1 MMAWGRADPPPLDAA
16 TATARGLISDI
27 HADLNARLITRDRQI
42 VGLNQLLAEIADRLT
57 GGALEEERRRDP
69 GAALHWQAADWQAFF
84 SQHPPQ
90 SSVPG
95 SEPLRV
101 EVERLAAQVA
111 HWQNRARALER
122 QLAEAPSPAPAERLL
137 AAPAPS
143 GTPPNATELLGEL
156 TALTQR
162 LLKPPRPFAQ
172 QVAYHDPKLWQ
183 RQVQGL
189 YLIGQRGLSQQSL
202 IHWLLARLVDL
213 DPEGGGFGR
222 ALEKLAENGL
232 LQRTVL
238 ELKAPF
244 SSTLIV
250 LSLTAD
256 GRRLVKLLFDAEAV
270 ESDYERIRR
279 LHQGDELPAHTL
291 GLLYFGLTAMQR
303 GARVRVLPDTA
314 GDWQPDLW
322 IEHAGVNRYVE
333 LELSDKENP
342 AKWRNLAALNEGQ
355 VALCAGN
362 ATQRAR
368 LVGDCRAMK
377 LPGVAT
383 DLETLARE
391 FKEQRAAAETLPL
404 FQETW

>member
-1 MMAWGRADPPPLDAA
+1 MAWGRADPPPLDAA

-27 HADLNARLITRDRQI
+27 HADLNARLVTRDRQI

-69 GAALHWQAADWQAFF
+69 GAALHWQAADWHAFF
-84 SQHPPQ
+84 TRHPAQ
-90 SSVPG
+90 SNVPG
-95 SEPLRV
+95 PEPPRV

-122 QLAEAPSPAPAERLL
+122 QLAEAPPPAPAPAESAP

-143 GTPPNATELLGEL
+143 GTPPNAAELLAEL

-162 LLKPPRPFAQ
+162 LPKPPRPFAQ

-238 ELKAPF
+238 ELKSPF
-244 SSTLIV
+244 SSTLDRPV
-250 LSLTAD
+250 AH
-256 GRRLVKLLFDAEAV
+256 RR
-270 ESDYERIRR
+270 
-279 LHQGDELPAHTL
+279 
-291 GLLYFGLTAMQR
+291 
-303 GARVRVLPDTA
+303 
-314 GDWQPDLW
+314 
-322 IEHAGVNRYVE
+322 
-333 LELSDKENP
+333 
-342 AKWRNLAALNEGQ
+342 
-355 VALCAGN
+355 
-362 ATQRAR
+362 
-368 LVGDCRAMK
+368 
-377 LPGVAT
+377 
-383 DLETLARE
+383 
-391 FKEQRAAAETLPL
+391 RAAAGQTPV
-404 FQETW
+404 

>member
-1 MMAWGRADPPPLDAA
+1 M
-16 TATARGLISDI
+16 
-27 HADLNARLITRDRQI
+27 
-42 VGLNQLLAEIADRLT
+42 
-57 GGALEEERRRDP
+57 
-69 GAALHWQAADWQAFF
+69 
-84 SQHPPQ
+84 
-90 SSVPG
+90 
-95 SEPLRV
+95 
-101 EVERLAAQVA
+101 
-111 HWQNRARALER
+111 
-122 QLAEAPSPAPAERLL
+122 
-137 AAPAPS
+137 
-143 GTPPNATELLGEL
+143 
-156 TALTQR
+156 
-162 LLKPPRPFAQ
+162 
-172 QVAYHDPKLWQ
+172 
-183 RQVQGL
+183 
-189 YLIGQRGLSQQSL
+189 
-202 IHWLLARLVDL
+202 
-213 DPEGGGFGR
+213 
-222 ALEKLAENGL
+222 
-232 LQRTVL
+232 
-238 ELKAPF
+238 
-244 SSTLIV
+244 IV

-303 GARVRVLPDTA
+303 GARVRVLPDTTS
-314 GDWQPDLW
+314 DWQPDLW

-333 LELSDKENP
+333 LELSEKENP

-368 LVGDCRAMK
+368 LVGDCRALK